1 MSMKKSV
8 LIIGGN
14 CDIGK
19 HLSNYFLNKDY
30 NVVVGYYKN
39 DYKYND
45 KITYIKCDVRNK
57 DNIENIID
65 YTIDLYGNIDIIIN
79 LACLCM
85 DNNFLDKSKDEFMNV
100 LEVNLVG
107 TFLSNQVYSNKID
120 NGLIINMASTD
131 GIDTYSKYSIDYSA
145 SKAGII
151 NMSKSISL
159 CTNNK
164 VLCICPN
171 WIDTSSTRNID
182 KEYLDSELKRIN
194 QDRLITID
202 EFIEGIDIIFNNG
215 FNSGDVF
222 RIDIKGDKLWV
233 EKM

>member
-1 MSMKKSV
+1 MKCV

-14 CDIGK
+14 CDIGRK
-19 HLSNYFLNKDY
+19 LCDYFLDNNY
-30 NVVVGYYKN
+30 NVVVGYHKDNCEY
-39 DYKYND
+39 D
-45 KITYIKCDVRNK
+45 KRIKYIKCDVTNK
-57 DNIENIID
+57 LDVEKIILD
-65 YTIDLYGNIDIIIN
+65 TIDIYGNISIIIN
-79 LACLCM
+79 MACIYM
-85 DNNFLDKSKDEFMNV
+85 DNNFLDKTKEEFMKV

-107 TFLSNQVYSNKID
+107 TFLCSQIYSKYIED
-120 NGLIINMASTD
+120 GIIVNIASTD
-131 GIDTYSKYSIDYSA
+131 GIDTFSQYSIDYSA

-159 CTNNK
+159 ATSNR

-171 WIDTSSTRNID
+171 WIDTSSTRSMNL
-182 KEYLDSELKRIN
+182 EYLESELVRIG
-194 QDRLITID
+194 QSRLITME
-202 EFIEGIDIIFNNG
+202 EFIYGFDKIINSQ

>member
-1 MSMKKSV
+1 MFMKCV

-14 CDIGK
+14 CDIGIA
-19 HLSNYFLNKDY
+19 LTNYFLNNNY
-30 NVVVGYYKN
+30 NVVVGYHNNDVKN
-39 DYKYND
+39 NKNVE
-45 KITYIKCDVRNK
+45 YIKCDVTNSN
-57 DNIENIID
+57 DIENIIKK
-65 YTIDLYGNIDIIIN
+65 TKNTYGNIDIIIN

-85 DNNFLDKSKDEFMNV
+85 DNNFLEKTKEEFMKV

-107 TFLSNQVYSNKID
+107 TFLCNQIYSKYID
-120 NGLIINMASTD
+120 NGLIINMSSTD

-151 NMSKSISL
+151 SISKSISI

-171 WIDTSSTRNID
+171 WIDTSSTRSMD
-182 KEYLDSELKRIN
+182 KDYLDSELIRIG
-194 QDRLITID
+194 QSRLIKID
-202 EFIEGIDIIFNNG
+202 EFISGFDKIINDK
-215 FNSGDVF
+215 FNSGDTY

>member
-1 MSMKKSV
+1 MKCV

-14 CDIGK
+14 CDIGIA
-19 HLSNYFLNKDY
+19 LTNYFLNNNY
-30 NVVVGYYKN
+30 NVVVGYHNNDVKN
-39 DYKYND
+39 NKNVE
-45 KITYIKCDVRNK
+45 YIKCDVTNSN
-57 DNIENIID
+57 DIENIIKK
-65 YTIDLYGNIDIIIN
+65 TKNTYGNIDIIIN

-85 DNNFLDKSKDEFMNV
+85 DNNFLEKTKEEFMKV

-107 TFLSNQVYSNKID
+107 TFLCDQIYSKYID
-120 NGLIINMASTD
+120 NGLIINMSSTD

-151 NMSKSISL
+151 SISKSISI

-171 WIDTSSTRNID
+171 WIDTSSTRSMD
-182 KEYLDSELKRIN
+182 KDYLDSELIRIG
-194 QDRLITID
+194 QSRLIKID
-202 EFIEGIDIIFNNG
+202 EFISGFDKIINDK
-215 FNSGDVF
+215 FNSGDTY

>member
-1 MSMKKSV
+1 MKCV

-14 CDIGK
+14 CDIGIA
-19 HLSNYFLNKDY
+19 LTNYFLNNNY
-30 NVVVGYYKN
+30 NVVVGYHNNDVKN
-39 DYKYND
+39 NKNVE
-45 KITYIKCDVRNK
+45 YIKCDVTNSNDI
-57 DNIENIID
+57 DNIISKTKEI
-65 YTIDLYGNIDIIIN
+65 YGNIDIIIN

-85 DNNFLDKSKDEFMNV
+85 DNNFLEKTKEEFMKV

-107 TFLSNQVYSNKID
+107 TFLCNQIYSKYID
-120 NGLIINMASTD
+120 NGLIINMSSTD

-145 SKAGII
+145 SKAGVISI
-151 NMSKSISL
+151 SKSISL

-171 WIDTSSTRNID
+171 WIDTSSTRSMD
-182 KEYLDSELKRIN
+182 KDYLDSELNRIG
-194 QDRLITID
+194 QSRLISID
-202 EFIEGIDIIFNNG
+202 EFISGFDKIIKDK
-215 FNSGDVF
+215 FNSGDTY

>member
-1 MSMKKSV
+1 MKCV

-14 CDIGK
+14 CDIGIA
-19 HLSNYFLNKDY
+19 LTNYFLNNNY
-30 NVVVGYYKN
+30 NVVVGYHNNVVKHNN
-39 DYKYND
+39 DVE
-45 KITYIKCDVRNK
+45 YIKCDVTNSNDI
-57 DNIENIID
+57 DNIISKTKEI
-65 YTIDLYGNIDIIIN
+65 YGNIDIIIN

-85 DNNFLDKSKDEFMNV
+85 DNNFLEKTKEEFMKV

-107 TFLSNQVYSNKID
+107 TFLCNQIYSKYID
-120 NGLIINMASTD
+120 NGLIINMSSTD

-151 NMSKSISL
+151 SISKSISI

-171 WIDTSSTRNID
+171 WVDTSSTRDMDIN
-182 KEYLDSELKRIN
+182 YLNSELIRIG
-194 QDRLITID
+194 QSRLITIE
-202 EFIEGIDIIFNNG
+202 EFILGFDKIINNK
-215 FNSGDVF
+215 FNSGDTY